1 MNKAIIEVGFFEWG
15 GLSILKFPLITDK
28 SSQQLE
34 KNQFS
39 FAVALNADKYE
50 IKAVM
55 EEFFDV
61 KIYSVNTSYFPIKKC
76 RLGKK
81 FGTKPRYKKAIV
93 TIVTHTTLNLFEEE

>member
-1 MNKAIIEVGFFEWG
+1 MVIEAGLFGWG
-15 GLSILKFPLITDK
+15 GLGILKFPLITDK
-28 SSQQLE
+28 TTQQLE

-39 FAVALNADKYE
+39 FAVAVSANKYE

-61 KIYSVNTSYFPIKKC
+61 PIFSVNTSYFPIKKC
-76 RLGKK
+76 RLGKN

-93 TIVTHTTLNLFEEE
+93 TVANYTTLNLFAED